1 MRVLLVKPVLDFLSL
16 SSQNLSKIPDMSQ
29 VSTEVFLEKSRPDWV
44 YISLYLFHLKPSPEY
59 SQDRPLYVPISS
71 EAVTAVLRI
80 VRYNPCLNYQ
90 KTNSTTT
97 SAQFYQS
104 FPSARICVRRSH
116 RHGRKRKYPE
126 KTHVSEWT
134 ITIPSHM
141 QLLLILRTELGS
153 QGVRSACVNH
163 YTTWITCSMFS
174 TYQ

>member
-116 RHGRKRKYPE
+116 RHGRKRKCPE
-126 KTHVSEWT
+126 KTRVRVSDPNTLSHET
-134 ITIPSHM
+134 TADPEDGTRIT
-141 QLLLILRTELGS
+141 
-153 QGVRSACVNH
+153 GVRSDCVNH
-163 YTTWITCSMFS
+163 NTTRTTCFMIH
-174 TYQ
+174 TY